1 MLKVKKK
8 KQLQRGSRGEK
19 LMNKKRY
26 LIIAGVVVAAVV
38 ISILFYTMLANHRP
52 VIISVGAQPQRVLPL
67 ESCQITCHAMDPDGH
82 DEDLSY
88 DWSADGGGIAGEG
101 ATVTWTAPNSEGSYN
116 VTVTVTDGRGGEVMN
131 QVTITVSYQ
140 SSGLA
145 DRVDVIYFHRTQ
157 RCYSCRYM
165 EAAANYT
172 VQTYFAD
179 ELASGKVTFQVFN
192 VEEEQNADIVAKYQA
207 SYLSLYINTVK
218 DGTDHI
224 ELVADLYPLI
234 GKDAAF
240 AETLKSKIEKSLTGD
255 A

>member
-1 MLKVKKK
+1 MSKKEHK
-8 KQLQRGSRGEK
+8 KTYR
-19 LMNKKRY
+19 KRY
-26 LIIAGVVVAAVV
+26 LAIVGIVVAAVV
-38 ISILFYTMLANHRP
+38 ISILLHTMLANHRP
-52 VIISVGAQPQRVLPL
+52 AITSLAAELESVLPSG
-67 ESCQITCHAMDPDGH
+67 SCQIVCTASDRDG
-82 DEDLSY
+82 DELGY
-88 DWSADGGGIAGEG
+88 GWSADGGGITGEG

-116 VTVTVTDGRGGEVMN
+116 VIVTVTDGHGGEVMN

-140 SSGLA
+140 SSGLP
-145 DRVDVIYFHRTQ
+145 DRVDVVYFHRTQ

-172 VQTYFAD
+172 VQTYFKD
-179 ELASGKVTFQVFN
+179 ELASGKLTFQVFN
-192 VEEEQNADIVAKYQA
+192 VEDEANTDIVTKYQA

-234 GKDAAF
+234 GNDEAF
-240 AETLKSKIEKSLTGD
+240 GETLKNKIEKSLTGE